1 MKNIILVMLFSLCVS
16 GVWSSSAQATPDV
29 AKMQQEMTEVITSA
43 VSALELQNVGDDD
56 SYWPLKRFLLRLQ
69 LKFGIEVP
77 IFAKFEVIPEIEMVF
92 IKTN

>member
-1 MKNIILVMLFSLCVS
+1 MKNIILAAALCVS
-16 GVWSSSAQATPDV
+16 FWAFESHADV
-29 AKMQQEMTEVITSA
+29 YDTSKMQTEMATVIGSA
-43 VSALELQNVGDDD
+43 VTALDMQTGDDD

-77 IFAKFEVIPEIEMVF
+77 IFAKFEVIPELEMVF